1 MTTND
6 FLTHLGVVIV
16 IALIAVYTLMTV
28 GFGAYSTFFILVPV
42 VIVLLAILG
51 RVFPKINDW

>member
-6 FLTHLGVVIV
+6 FLTHLGVAIV
-16 IALIAVYTLMTV
+16 IALIAVYTLTTV